1 MLRKRNSRVQAFSTC
16 HAALLAA
23 FIVLAQI
30 MGLGSAHKE
39 ARYSDRDT
47 ITPSAILPY
56 VQCSE
61 IAETADN
68 GACGVIIRAKH
79 DVNDHSGVVM
89 WRFGVRL

>member
-1 MLRKRNSRVQAFSTC
+1 MLRKRNRRVQAFSTC

-39 ARYSDRDT
+39 AQYSDRDT
-47 ITPSAILPY
+47 ITPSAPLPY
-56 VQCSE
+56 VQCSDIE
-61 IAETADN
+61 QNVDN
-68 GACGVIIRAKH
+68 GACGIIIRAKH
-79 DVNDHSGVVM
+79 DVSGQRGVVM